1 MRLSITAYKFNSEP
15 HNWCGGVIKN
25 GTEPIIDSAR
35 CYGITF
41 RTMNDA
47 LNWARDQKRNLKTN

>member
-35 CYGITF
+35 DNIAFKTQH
-41 RTMNDA
+41 DA
-47 LNWARDQKRNLKTN
+47 LNWAREQKRNLKTN

>member
-1 MRLSITAYKFNSEP
+1 MSLSITAYKFNSEP

-35 CYGITF
+35 DNIAFKTQH
-41 RTMNDA
+41 DA
-47 LNWARDQKRNLKTN
+47 LNWAREQKRN